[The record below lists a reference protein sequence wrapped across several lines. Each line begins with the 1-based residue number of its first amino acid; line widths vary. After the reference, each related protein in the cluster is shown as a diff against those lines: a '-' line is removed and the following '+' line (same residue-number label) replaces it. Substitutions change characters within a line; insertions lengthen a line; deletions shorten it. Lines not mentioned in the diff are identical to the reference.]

1 MGENEQGGM
10 LRSVVVIGLIA
21 IISFVV
27 VSGIVAIAGTSKSSQ
42 HDTVSKITD
51 AVDNIDDSSISN
63 YQYTY
68 NAGNLTA
75 TIYGVAN
82 KDSVQGKDVQI
93 PAKVKHDGKT
103 YTIIGLGSSVFA
115 DMDVTSVIIPDTVTS
130 LGSWLFK
137 NDKLT
142 SVIIP
147 SSVTTLEDGVF
158 FNNKLTSVSL
168 PANLTKIGNSTFQQ
182 NQLNSINLNN
192 KLESIGDGAFNQNN
206 ISSLDLPDSLKSVG
220 KWAFSQNKLTNGSV
234 KGGKNLEFFDA
245 SAANASFDVYWDGTG
260 NKAIEPVSN

>member
-10 LRSVVVIGLIA
+10 LRTVVVVGLVA

-27 VSGIVAIAGTSKSSQ
+27 ITMTVGIAETSKSSQ
-42 HDTVSKITD
+42 GDTVSKITD
-51 AVDNIDDSSISN
+51 VVDNIDDSSKSD

-68 NAGNLTA
+68 NADKLTA

-82 KDSVQGKDVQI
+82 KDAVQRKDVQI
-93 PAKVKHDGKT
+93 PAKVKHNGEI
-103 YTIIGLGSSVFA
+103 YTITSLGSSAFA
-115 DMDVTSVIIPDTVTS
+115 DMDITSVTIPDTVTS

-142 SVIIP
+142 SVTIP

-158 FNNKLTSVSL
+158 FNNKLRSVSL

-182 NQLNSINLNN
+182 NQLNGINLNN

-206 ISSLDLPDSLKSVG
+206 ISSLDLPDSLKIVG

-234 KGGKNLEFFDA
+234 KGGKNLE
-245 SAANASFDVYWDGTG
+245 SFV
-260 NKAIEPVSN
+260 A